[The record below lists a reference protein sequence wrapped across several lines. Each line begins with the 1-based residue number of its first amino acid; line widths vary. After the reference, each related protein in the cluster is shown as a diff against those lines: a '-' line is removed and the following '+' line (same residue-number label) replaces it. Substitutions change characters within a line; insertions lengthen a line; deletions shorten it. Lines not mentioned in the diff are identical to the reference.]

1 MGFLLLPP
9 PPLPW
14 TLPSSGRAAG
24 QLQLCT
30 LRRVGWGLPW
40 GDSSRTR
47 KQQSARY
54 LWVFYSKRDSQEVAG
69 LTHTR
74 TFPPNSRI

>member
-9 PPLPW
+9 PALPTDL
-14 TLPSSGRAAG
+14 TLLRKSCWAAAALHPQVHG
-24 QLQLCT
+24 
-30 LRRVGWGLPW
+30 VGPALG
-40 GDSSRTR
+40 GSSRTR
-47 KQQSARY
+47 KQQSACY

-74 TFPPNSRI
+74 TFPPNS

>member
-9 PPLPW
+9 PPLPMDL
-14 TLPSSGRAAG
+14 TLLRKSGWAAAALHPQARG
-24 QLQLCT
+24 
-30 LRRVGWGLPW
+30 VGPALG
-40 GDSSRTR
+40 GSSRTR
-47 KQQSARY
+47 KQQSG
-54 LWVFYSKRDSQEVAG
+54 VFYSKRDSQEVAG